1 MSYIESLFS
10 LKGKI
15 ALVTGAARGNGKA
28 ISEALLKAGA
38 SVILV
43 DILKKELENTV
54 QSLKNENLDTFM
66 CHADITKNSGVK
78 KIRQFIIDKFK
89 RIDIL
94 VNNAAVTFPSSIFD
108 YSDDLW
114 DKTYE
119 VNLKAP
125 FRLSRELGKI
135 MKENKSGVII
145 NITSINA
152 EIAFPDNPAYV
163 TFKGG
168 LKQLSKSL
176 ALDLGKYGIRVNC
189 IGPGYFVTDMTKKSW
204 NSPILRKKREEQTI
218 LKRWGNPE
226 ELGGLVIFLCSDS
239 SSYITGQDFYIDGG
253 WLAKGLSSEN

>member
-10 LKGKI
+10 LSNKI

-28 ISEALLKAGA
+28 ISKALLKAGA
-38 SVILV
+38 TVILT
-43 DILKKELENTV
+43 DLLKEELEKTI
-54 QSLKNENLDTFM
+54 QELKNEKLDAFM
-66 CHADITKNSGVK
+66 LHVDITKSSDVS
-78 KIRQFIIDKFK
+78 KIKQFIVDNFK

-94 VNNAAVTFPSSIFD
+94 VNNAAVTIPNSLFD
-108 YSDDLW
+108 YTDEQW

-119 VNLKAP
+119 TNLKAP
-125 FRLSRELGKI
+125 FMISRELAKI

-152 EIAFPDNPAYV
+152 EVAFPNNPAYV
-163 TFKGG
+163 AFKGG

-176 ALDLGKYGIRVNC
+176 ALDLGKYGIRVNNV
-189 IGPGYFVTDMTKKSW
+189 GPGYFVTDMTKKSW
-204 NSPILRKKREEQTI
+204 SDPVLRKKIEGRTI
-218 LKRWGNPE
+218 LGRWGSPE

-253 WLAKGLSSEN
+253 WLAKGLDNEN